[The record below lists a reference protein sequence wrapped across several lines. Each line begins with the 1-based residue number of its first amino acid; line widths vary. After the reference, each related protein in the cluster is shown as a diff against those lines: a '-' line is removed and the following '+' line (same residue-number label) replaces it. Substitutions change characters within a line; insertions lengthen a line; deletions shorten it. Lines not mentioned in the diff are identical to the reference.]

1 KSTLCKCNCLYDLD
15 IEINGIDAKI
25 YQVEFIEPY
34 SDEQEKIIFELDLTM
49 EKEGSYCVTRKQY
62 PW

>member
-1 KSTLCKCNCLYDLD
+1 LD